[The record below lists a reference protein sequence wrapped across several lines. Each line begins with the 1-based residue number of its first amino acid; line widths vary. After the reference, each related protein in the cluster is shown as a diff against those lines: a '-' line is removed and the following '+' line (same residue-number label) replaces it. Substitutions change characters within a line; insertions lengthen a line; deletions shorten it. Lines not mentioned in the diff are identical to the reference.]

1 MTVAELQQILRAA
14 DPAAVLVSARILER
28 VLREELALPNTYWKV
43 PHSQSHVCD
52 RHVLFRHAEQAD
64 LELGPGELLPDTV
77 ILLARPAAEEMS
89 NLERKNVLLKY
100 WRQLFHA
107 RVHLALGG
115 TRPGAALSDEGLRSR
130 VEAIGPVEFEEVR
143 NVLIEEGFL
152 PKTADD
158 RMTYAEL

>member
-1 MTVAELQQILRAA
+1 MTVAELQKILRAV
-14 DPAAVLVSARILER
+14 DPAAVLVSSRILER
-28 VLREELALPNTYWKV
+28 VLREELALPNTYWRV

-52 RHVLFRHAEQAD
+52 RQVLFRHAEQAD

-77 ILLARPAAEEMS
+77 ILLARPAAEELS

-100 WRQLFHA
+100 WRRLFHA

-115 TRPGAALSDEGLRSR
+115 TQPGAGLSDEAVEDR

-143 NVLIEEGFL
+143 NVLIQDGYL
-152 PKTADD
+152 P
-158 RMTYAEL
+158 